1 MIRAGVMG
9 WPVDHSRSPVLH
21 GFWLR
26 QYGIEGEYT
35 LLPVPPE
42 DLAAALRALPERKF
56 AGCNLTLPHKE
67 AALTVIDEVDAVA
80 RRIGAV
86 NTIVVRRD
94 GTLEGRNTDAHGFLA
109 NLQQTQPVWRAASGP
124 AVVLGAGGGARAVVT
139 ALVDAG
145 VTEIRLVNRHRER
158 AAALAALLGAPV
170 RIVDWADRAAAL
182 SRTAL
187 LVNTTSLGMA
197 GQPPL
202 LLPLDALPGTAVVCD
217 IVPVPLV
224 TQLLAAAGARGN
236 PVVDGLGMLL
246 HQARHGFAAW
256 FGVLPEVT
264 PALRAAVVASFGA
277 P

>member
-42 DLAAALRALPERKF
+42 GLETALRALPERKF

-67 AALTVIDEVDAVA
+67 AALAIIDEVEAVA

-86 NTIVVRRD
+86 NTIIVRRD
-94 GTLEGRNTDAHGFLA
+94 GTLEGRNTDAFGFLA
-109 NLQQTQPVWRAASGP
+109 NLQQAQPAWRATAGP

-139 ALVDAG
+139 ALVGAG
-145 VTEIRLVNRHRER
+145 VAEIRLVNRHRER
-158 AAALAALLGAPV
+158 AMALAAALGAPV
-170 RIVDWADRAAAL
+170 CIVDWADRSAAL
-182 SRTAL
+182 SGAAL

-202 LLPLDALPGTAVVCD
+202 LLALDALPTEAVVYD
-217 IVPVPLV
+217 IVSVPLV
-224 TQLLAAAGARGN
+224 TALLAAARARGN
-236 PVVDGLGMLL
+236 LVVDGLGMLL

-256 FGVLPEVT
+256 FGVLPDVT
-264 PALRAAVVASFGA
+264 PALRAAVAATLSA

>member
-9 WPVDHSRSPVLH
+9 WPVEHSRSPVLH

-26 QYGIEGEYT
+26 EHGIDGEYT
-35 LLPVPPE
+35 LLPVPPAGLE
-42 DLAAALRALPERKF
+42 AALRALPDRNF

-67 AALTVIDEVDAVA
+67 AALAIIDEVEALA

-94 GTLEGRNTDAHGFLA
+94 GTLEGRNTDAYGFLA
-109 NLQQTQPVWRAASGP
+109 HLQQTQPGWRAAAGP
-124 AVVLGAGGGARAVVT
+124 TVVLGAGGGARAAVA

-145 VTEIRLVNRHRER
+145 VPEIRLVNRHRER
-158 AAALAALLGAPV
+158 AMALAAALGGPV
-170 RIVDWADRAAAL
+170 QIVDWSDRADAL
-182 SRTAL
+182 AGAAL
-187 LVNTTSLGMA
+187 LVNTTSLGMT
-197 GQPPL
+197 GLPPL
-202 LLPLDALPGTAVVCD
+202 ALSLDALPKTAVVYD

-224 TQLLAAAGARGN
+224 TPLLATARARGN
-236 PVVDGLGMLL
+236 AVVDGLGMLL

-256 FGVLPEVT
+256 FGVLPDVT
-264 PALRAAVVASFGA
+264 PALRAAVVATLGG